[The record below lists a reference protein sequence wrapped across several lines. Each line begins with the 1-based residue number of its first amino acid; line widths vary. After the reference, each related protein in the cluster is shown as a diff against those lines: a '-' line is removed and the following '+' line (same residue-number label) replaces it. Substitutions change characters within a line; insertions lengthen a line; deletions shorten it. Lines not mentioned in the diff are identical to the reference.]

1 MFVWYVIQLARSLRD
16 TWYSWPDPCVI
27 RDTADQILALYTYH
41 GHTLRYTLRHTA
53 QFWREE
59 KLTFTEF
66 RYMHR
71 NQTSL
76 HGGNLLA
83 QNSLQEVRIG
93 GFQLRFLHFVAHFG
107 LFYVTL
113 PTQTFGEKL
122 ALYSGRI
129 TVIQPVSRITVIRY
143 TAGRYLRD
151 TAVSRITYRPCI
163 TPNCI
168 TSDALVYIGLRYM
181 WTLAK
186 TRFDDIYSSNF
197 DHTSPLF
204 WRARDFS
211 THF

>member
-1 MFVWYVIQLARSLRD
+1 
-16 TWYSWPDPCVI
+16 
-27 RDTADQILALYTYH
+27 
-41 GHTLRYTLRHTA
+41 
-53 QFWREE
+53 
-59 KLTFTEF
+59 
-66 RYMHR
+66 MHR

-143 TAGRYLRD
+143 TAGRLADPCVIQLYH
-151 TAVSRITYRPCI
+151 VSRITVSRQ
-163 TPNCI
+163 TVSRL
-168 TSDALVYIGLRYM
+168 TLDFLVKL
-181 WTLAK
+181 
-186 TRFDDIYSSNF
+186 
-197 DHTSPLF
+197 
-204 WRARDFS
+204 
-211 THF
+211 

>member
-143 TAGRYLRD
+143 TAGRSLRY
-151 TAVSRITYRPCI
+151 TAVSRITYHCI

-168 TSDALVYIGLRYM
+168 TSDALRPGIFFF
-181 WTLAK
+181 LARNINLFFK
-186 TRFDDIYSSNF
+186 TA
-197 DHTSPLF
+197 
-204 WRARDFS
+204 WC
-211 THF
+211 